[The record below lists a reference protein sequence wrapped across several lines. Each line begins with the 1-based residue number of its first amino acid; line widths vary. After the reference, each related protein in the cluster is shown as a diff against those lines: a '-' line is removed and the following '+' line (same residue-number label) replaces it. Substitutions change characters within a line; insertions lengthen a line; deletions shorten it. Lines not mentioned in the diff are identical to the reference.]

1 MSWPAEGIDDASI
14 LPKMRTTVTKGA
26 SPLILVLFVGTFA
39 TLSLGDTGH
48 DANGNPLDLSDDD
61 DHK

>member
-14 LPKMRTTVTKGA
+14 LPKMRTSVTGA
-26 SPLILVLFVGTFA
+26 SPLLLLLLFGSFA